1 MPNLSDHRA
10 LVTGASSGIGA
21 EIARILAQWGCQ
33 LTITAR
39 RGDRLDQLAE
49 SLRTD
54 HGAEVRTVVCDLSAP
69 DGAATLYHD
78 VERAGE
84 TIDILVNNAGF
95 GRFEHFA
102 TSEWDVQARMIQ
114 LNITSLVELTHRF
127 LPAMRAR
134 DRRGYILN
142 VSSIGAYQPVPYMA
156 CYAATKSFVRDF
168 TEALAYELAGSN
180 VSATSV
186 CPGGTRTEFAEV
198 AGQKLGVI
206 ANASMMSA
214 HQVAEISLHAMLGRK
229 RNLVTG
235 VINKV
240 SCFFMR
246 FLPRRTAAWGAVVIL
261 GQPETEPDT
270 EARTS

>member
-21 EIARILAQWGCQ
+21 AIAKILAQWGCH

-39 RGDRLDQLAE
+39 RGDRLDALAQT
-49 SLRTD
+49 LRD
-54 HGAEVRTVVCDLSAP
+54 QHGVEVRTVVCDLSAP
-69 DGAATLYHD
+69 DGAATLFHD

-84 TIDILVNNAGF
+84 TIDVLVNNAGF

-102 TSEWDVQARMIQ
+102 SSEWEVQARMIQ

-127 LPAMRAR
+127 LPAMRTR

-142 VSSIGAYQPVPYMA
+142 ISSIGAYQPVPYMA

-180 VSATSV
+180 VSATSA
-186 CPGGTRTEFAEV
+186 CPGGTRTEFSDV
-198 AGQKLGVI
+198 AGQKLGAI
-206 ANASMMSA
+206 ANASMMDA
-214 HQVAEISLHAMLGRK
+214 DKVATIALRAMLGGE

-235 VINKV
+235 LVNKI

-246 FLPRRTAAWGAVVIL
+246 FIPRRTAAWGAVAVL
-261 GQPETEPDT
+261 GKPTDHPE
-270 EARTS
+270 RS